1 MPTITIQQTGQE
13 AASPFSARVSFDHGE
28 SVPVTIT
35 DPFNPG
41 EEERLAWY
49 FEKWLAFPFIDAV
62 KAKDAAQS
70 VNDYGEA
77 LFRQVFSDPE
87 VFATYAEMRADLAD
101 LVIEIKGTAA
111 FHVLHWEA
119 LKDPKLDRALSLD
132 AILIRR
138 NTVKQVIKAKA
149 KPSPTIN
156 VLVVTARPHGAGDVS
171 YRTISRPLLD
181 TLERAGLRVRVDIL
195 RPATYRSLIDHLE
208 RARQRHGAGH
218 YHVIHFDVHGS
229 LLTFD
234 QFDRFEAH
242 IREAR
247 PNPLTF
253 QPVRY
258 GRDKIAAYD
267 GQRGFLFLEAADD
280 AGLPVEAADPVEAGE
295 LARLLQTHRIP
306 VAILNA
312 CQSAMQVGG
321 SETSVAAELVKAG
334 MQFVV
339 AMGYSVTV
347 SAAEKFMAAFYGALF
362 DAPDAGGGDPTYAV
376 RRARQALRDDKRRR
390 AHFNQTIALEDW
402 LLPVVHCND
411 AGARLATRAMT
422 PEESDA
428 YFQRKAARYDPQE
441 PQYGFFGR
449 DLDILNIE
457 RRVLARNLL
466 LVRGMGGAGKSAL
479 LRHLAAWWQRTGF
492 VDEVFYFGWDS
503 RAWNRQ
509 QILHAIAERL
519 LPPGEF
525 SGAFLPMAEEAQQA
539 YLAERLRGARHLL
552 ILDNLESITGAH
564 LAIKNT
570 LPEAEQQ
577 RLRALLRSLAG
588 GRTIV
593 LLGSRGPEAWLLE
606 GLPADTYDLP
616 GLDPEAAS
624 GLADAVLRRHAATR
638 YREDPDLR
646 ELLKLLAGY
655 PLPIEVVL
663 ASLARQAPAEALAA
677 LRDGLAS
684 LDTGSADKT
693 ESLLACVDYS
703 FGNLA
708 DADQRLLLALAPFT
722 GAIYTNTLQVY
733 SRHLLAQPALAG
745 LPVERWQPVL
755 QAAADRGLLAA
766 HDFPGFLTLQ
776 PILPYF
782 LRSRLAAAGQA
793 DTKAAIEAAY
803 HALYDQWGG
812 QLSGLARS
820 KEPQERQ
827 LGLAFIGVEY
837 ENLRAA
843 VELALAARASFFNPY
858 DALSRYLR
866 AQQDY
871 PRLLA
876 LSEAVYARRSQYPA
890 DALKG
895 VLGGDFTRCIGDMA
909 ESHLKLK
916 HFPEAE
922 AAYLAAAELL
932 NGVQGQ
938 WAEPARRQQ
947 AVTYHQLGIV
957 AQEQRQWASAEGYYR
972 QALEIYV
979 EFGDRYEQARTYH
992 QLGMVAQE
1000 QRQWAQAEG
1009 YYRQALALDVESGDR
1024 HGQAATYHQLGNVAF
1039 EQRQWAQAEH
1049 YYQQALEIYVEFG
1062 DRYNQAHTYH
1072 QLGMVAQEQR
1082 QWASAEGY
1090 YRQALEIDVE
1100 FGDRYSQAITYHQ
1113 LGTVAQEQRQWAQAE
1128 AHYRQALALKIE
1140 FGDRYSQA
1148 STYHNLGAVAQEQRQ
1163 WASAE
1168 GYYRQ
1173 ALALKIEFG
1182 DRHSQARTYHQ
1193 LGRVAE
1199 EQRQWEQALRHY
1211 LLALQIGV
1219 DFKDEYRIGT
1229 RLESLAR
1236 LWRASGDAG
1245 VPAGAARVLGVTQ
1258 AEAEARLREAAK
1270 LSDE

>member
-28 SVPVTIT
+28 SVPVTIE
-35 DPFNPG
+35 DPFSPR

-49 FEKWLAFPFIDAV
+49 FEKWLAFPFTDAV
-62 KAKDAAQS
+62 KAEDAAQS
-70 VNDYGEA
+70 VDDYGEA
-77 LFRQVFSDPE
+77 LFAQVFGDRR
-87 VFATYAEMRADLAD
+87 AYARYVSARNAGLER
-101 LVIEIKGTAA
+101 LVIEVAGEPA
-111 FHVLHWEA
+111 FHALHWEA
-119 LKDPKLDRALSLD
+119 LKDPDLGRALSLD
-132 AILIRR
+132 AVFIRR
-138 NTVKQVIKAKA
+138 NTAFQSMPAA
-149 KPSPTIN
+149 GQPSPTIN

-247 PNPLTF
+247 LSPLTF

-428 YFQRKAARYDPQE
+428 YFQRKAARYDPQA

-457 RRVLARNLL
+457 RRVLARTLL

-525 SGAFLPMAEEAQQA
+525 SGAFLPMAEERQQA

-570 LPEAEQQ
+570 LPEAEQ
-577 RLRALLRSLAG
+577 RKLRALLRSLAG
-588 GRTIV
+588 GRTVV

-616 GLDPEAAS
+616 GLDAEAAS
-624 GLADAVLRRHAATR
+624 GLADAVLRRHDATR

-663 ASLARQAPAEALAA
+663 ASLARQTPAEALAA
-677 LRDGLAS
+677 LRGGLAS

-766 HDFPGFLTLQ
+766 HDFPGYLTLQ

-782 LRSRLAAAGQA
+782 LRSRLADAGQA
-793 DTKAAIEAAY
+793 ATKAAIEAAY
-803 HALYDQWGG
+803 RALYDGAGAALAQ
-812 QLSGLARS
+812 LARS

-837 ENLRAA
+837 ENLRTAA
-843 VELALAARASFFNPY
+843 ELALAARARFFNPY

-866 AQQDY
+866 TRQDY

-876 LSEAVYARRSQYPA
+876 LSEAVYARRTEYAPA
-890 DALKG
+890 ALAGRLGLEFARCLEDAAGCRLELKQ
-895 VLGGDFTRCIGDMA
+895 LD
-909 ESHLKLK
+909 
-916 HFPEAE
+916 
-922 AAYLAAAELL
+922 AAAQAYRDELVAL
-932 NGVQGQ
+932 DAIGGE
-938 WAEPARRQQ
+938 WASQARRWQ
-947 AVTYHQLGIV
+947 ATV
-957 AQEQRQWASAEGYYR
+957 
-972 QALEIYV
+972 
-979 EFGDRYEQARTYH
+979 YH
-992 QLGMVAQE
+992 QLGM
-1000 QRQWAQAEG
+1000 
-1009 YYRQALALDVESGDR
+1009 
-1024 HGQAATYHQLGNVAF
+1024 
-1039 EQRQWAQAEH
+1039 
-1049 YYQQALEIYVEFG
+1049 
-1062 DRYNQAHTYH
+1062 
-1072 QLGMVAQEQR
+1072 
-1082 QWASAEGY
+1082 
-1090 YRQALEIDVE
+1090 
-1100 FGDRYSQAITYHQ
+1100 
-1113 LGTVAQEQRQWAQAE
+1113 
-1128 AHYRQALALKIE
+1128 
-1140 FGDRYSQA
+1140 
-1148 STYHNLGAVAQEQRQ
+1148 VAQEQRQ

-1182 DRHSQARTYHQ
+1182 DRYSQAGTYHQ
-1193 LGRVAE
+1193 LGRVAQ
-1199 EQRQWEQALRHY
+1199 EQRQWAQAEAHYRQALSIYVDYNDRFSKAQTGHALGNVARSQGQYAQALAY
-1211 LLALQIGV
+1211 LLEALETYLE
-1219 DFKDEYRIGT
+1219 FHDEYHQAMALRA
-1229 RLESLAR
+1229 LNE

-1245 VPAGAARVLGVTQ
+1245 VPAGVARVLGVTL
-1258 AEAEARLREAAK
+1258 AEAEAALRK
-1270 LSDE
+1270 IVDKSGDE